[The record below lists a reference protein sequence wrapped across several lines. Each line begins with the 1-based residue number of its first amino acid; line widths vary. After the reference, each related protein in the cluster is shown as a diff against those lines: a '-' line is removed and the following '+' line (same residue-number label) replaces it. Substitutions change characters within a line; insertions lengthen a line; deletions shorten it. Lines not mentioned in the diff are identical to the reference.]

1 MRPAVIVV
9 LIPLLAPACAGRCET
24 SVAVAGAGGPAT
36 AAPAGQAP
44 RPSGPICSQGWVE
57 EQQSAAARAGSR
69 FAVLSGSSFEEG
81 GRTYSFAILMPSD
94 PQTPEVTFLA
104 FSGVNGGPPVR
115 IHEEKIETLGPTLL
129 EEGPKPADCTAPDMG
144 PWFGITV
151 VDLDADGTHEI
162 VLESNAEG
170 SCAKCREAVTV
181 YQVSGPKL
189 VTRVEELYSDIEF
202 SEGQGMVIDSW
213 EYAKNGE
220 IEATRKS
227 FFSPGERR

>member
-9 LIPLLAPACAGRCET
+9 LIPLLALACADRSET

-44 RPSGPICSQGWVE
+44 PPSDPICSQGWVA
-57 EQQSAAARAGSR
+57 EQQSEAARAGSR
-69 FAVLSGSSFEEG
+69 FAVLSGSSFDEG
-81 GRTYSFAILMPSD
+81 GRTYAFAILPPD
-94 PQTPEVTFLA
+94 PRTPEVTFLA
-104 FSGVNGGPPVR
+104 FSGANGGPPVR

-129 EEGPKPADCTAPDMG
+129 EEEQKPADCTAPDME

-162 VLESNAEG
+162 VLESNGEG

-189 VTRVEELYSDIEF
+189 VTRVEEPCSDLEF

-213 EYAKNGE
+213 KYAKNGE

-227 FFSPGERR
+227 FFRPGERR